1 MKEYWITMNLVIHAH
16 DKEEA
21 IDIARYIADL
31 LENPAYN
38 IYKTIC
44 DGFELEEA

>member
-1 MKEYWITMNLVIHAH
+1 MNLVIHAH

>member
-1 MKEYWITMNLVIHAH
+1 MNLVIHAR

-21 IDIARYIADL
+21 IDIAHYIANL
-31 LENPAYN
+31 LENPEHN
-38 IYKTIC
+38 IYKTTC